1 MNVWL
6 SLFFVALGM
15 GISEAYNFIMWR
27 RYMQG
32 MEHGVSMR
40 SWKEGTDARPALRVR
55 TRSGK

>member
-1 MNVWL
+1 MNAILMFLCVG
-6 SLFFVALGM
+6 LGM
-15 GISEAYNFIMWR
+15 GISELYNAAKWK

-55 TRSGK
+55 ARSGK